1 MRILPIF
8 ILPRTVQDDA
18 CTREDIDKFTD
29 GAAADTYD
37 GTAGTK
43 CDAVIKCQGYY
54 LTPEPTTFGCTA
66 KGTDANTD
74 LFPPDHNLKKD
85 TDGKTWLPN
94 DEGNY
99 VNAAGKIATL
109 AVDTSAVNDGQTD
122 VVSNKLFWHLH
133 GELFKGDDTKN
144 ICFCDKLEETHI
156 RGRGNWKN
164 AAVVAEGGTGQNV
177 VYVSQTQVA
186 AMNTKKICLCD
197 TNGVDTTKI
206 DIVGDDT
213 TKLLKHGEMGDAAKL
228 CANLLYQFDATHSPL
243 SKQCAATDFCDQF
256 AGTEVCIAK
265 TAYLYNTKTTYTQAT
280 TDKKYCVRRLKG
292 GPADDTFGT
301 WTATDQTAYRPTS
314 TTDTPSKDCSNTDA
328 VKYYCNSYGDGAAN
342 NERCLDTSKVLGDD
356 NVASAVRM
364 KGTATADL
372 CLGVGETGA
381 HKCLATEQ
389 CNPHA
394 GTNATLCVPEKEVLG
409 HAEAGNDASDPVKQ
423 TCIAD
428 NEAHATCSKTE
439 ICNYGA
445 GAAADVCLPN
455 TKLIGAPTITA
466 ATNNWNAIKFK
477 SLRVQPAK
485 NTELCI
491 ARAFSEAS
499 FSTTTAGGKSFSKQ
513 CSESTKAD
521 VAEICNP
528 NATALADVCV
538 KKNIVVAK
546 HGDQVDAAS
555 TPPRVACIG
564 DTHYKL
570 TLAKDTICNFNA
582 ASVDDVEVLLADTL
596 AGSVDADKNIIAGGF
611 NKVGE
616 KTTGELNKWCFDQK
630 QAARCTDKQTCNP
643 AGTYADDAWTAG
655 TDEKATCVDTEKLI
669 EHGAKGDDTKMFCLG
684 STGASKYTVDAEA
697 ETPVDQCSRDNG
709 KLYKADEQ
717 LADGALVD
725 ADILAAGGVR
735 CFATSGGLFYDASC
749 KENYACNPTGSSK
762 EDCGTEDKACSLSNI
777 CIFKDARLTVGGKF
791 DKEAAPTV
799 NICLAG
805 AVATECDEAKPY
817 CQEDGTCAET
827 AASGSDAGGEG
838 EGDNASGSSTASLV
852 GLSVA
857 AILSA

>member
-8 ILPRTVQDDA
+8 ILPRTVQA
-18 CTREDIDKFTD
+18 TTPPPCTRAKIDKFDDADAAKAVSGDDTKD
-29 GAAADTYD
+29 FCGAAD
-37 GTAGTK
+37 
-43 CDAVIKCQGYY
+43 KCQGYF
-54 LTPEPTTFGCTA
+54 LTPLPATFGCRAVTNQ
-66 KGTDANTD
+66 ANTD
-74 LFPPDHNLKKD
+74 LFPPEHNLKKD
-85 TDGKTWLPN
+85 TDGKTWLPD

-99 VNAAGKIATL
+99 VNAAGSIGTL
-109 AVDTSAVNDGQTD
+109 D
-122 VVSNKLFWHLH
+122 VSGSLNNGPTNVASNKLYWHLH
-133 GELFKGDDTKN
+133 GELFKSPDDTKN
-144 ICFCDKLEETHI
+144 ICFCDKLGETHI

-164 AAVVAEGGTGQNV
+164 ADVVANGQNV
-177 VYVSQTQVA
+177 VYVSKTQVA

-197 TNGVDTTKI
+197 TNGVNTAKM

-213 TKLLKHGEMGDAAKL
+213 TKLLKHGEVGDGAKL
-228 CANLLYQFDATHSPL
+228 CANLLYQFDGTHSPL
-243 SKQCAATDFCDQF
+243 SKQCADTTFCDQF

-280 TDKKYCVRRLKG
+280 TDKTYCVRRLKV
-292 GPADDTFGT
+292 GPADATF
-301 WTATDQTAYRPTS
+301 TATDQTAYRPTS
-314 TTDTPSKDCSNTDA
+314 TTDTPSKDCISTDT
-328 VKYYCNSYGDGAAN
+328 VKYYCNSYGDGTTN

-356 NVASAVRM
+356 NVANAVRK
-364 KGTATADL
+364 KGTATEDL

-394 GTNATLCVPEKEVLG
+394 GTNDALCVPEKEVLG

-428 NEAHATCSKTE
+428 NEVHATCSKTQ

-491 ARAFSEAS
+491 ARAYSETS
-499 FSTTTAGGKSFSKQ
+499 FSTTTAGGKSFSDQ
-513 CSESTKAD
+513 CSDSTTAD
-521 VAEICNP
+521 EAEICNP
-528 NATALADVCV
+528 NATALVDVCV
-538 KKNIVVAK
+538 KKNTVVAK
-546 HGDQVDAAS
+546 HGDQVVDE
-555 TPPRVACIG
+555 TRVACIG

-570 TLAKDTICNFNA
+570 NLKKDTICNFNA

-616 KTTGELNKWCFDQK
+616 KTTGELNKWCFDQT

-643 AGTYADDAWTAG
+643 AGTYADNAWTAG

-697 ETPVDQCSRDNG
+697 ETPEDQCSRDNG
-709 KLYKADEQ
+709 ELHEADEQ

>member
-1 MRILPIF
+1 MRILPLF
-8 ILPRTVQDDA
+8 VLPRVAD
-18 CTREDIDKFTD
+18 
-29 GAAADTYD
+29 AAD
-37 GTAGTK
+37 
-43 CDAVIKCQGYY
+43 
-54 LTPEPTTFGCTA
+54 CTSNIA
-66 KGTDANTD
+66 SATDANPTATGQFLIDGASFGCEGKTGVTAADSFPTEHD
-74 LFPPDHNLKKD
+74 LKI
-85 TDGKTWLPN
+85 TDGKW
-94 DEGNY
+94 
-99 VNAAGKIATL
+99 
-109 AVDTSAVNDGQTD
+109 VDTDDNNYKPVKAYAYTKTKGDATTELTTGAN
-122 VVSNKLFWHLH
+122 FYWHLH
-133 GELFKGDDTKN
+133 GEQLKGAQNKN
-144 ICFCDKLEETHI
+144 ICYCGNRGTGPV
-156 RGRGNWKN
+156 RGRGNWKDTTFSDGAN
-164 AAVVAEGGTGQNV
+164 VAGGKIVFVDTDADDNSTGNVGDGTAAA
-177 VYVSQTQVA
+177 
-186 AMNTKKICLCD
+186 KICLCKQD
-197 TNGVDTTKI
+197 GSGPDQTKI
-206 DIVGDDT
+206 NLVTDTT
-213 TKLLKHGEMGDAAKL
+213 TKLLVHGEVGDAATGTKM
-228 CANLLYQFDATHSPL
+228 CANLLWTFDATNKPQADQCTD
-243 SKQCAATDFCDQF
+243 KQICDQF
-256 AGTEVCIAK
+256 GGTKACVDK
-265 TAYLYNTKTTYTQAT
+265 TEQLYNTKTTYTQAT
-280 TDKKYCVRRLKG
+280 ATKKYCIRRVKG
-292 GPADDTFGT
+292 SPDDTSFGT
-301 WTATDQTAYRPTS
+301 YAASDQKEYRPV
-314 TTDTPSKDCSNTDA
+314 DAADISNPACTE
-328 VKYYCNSYGDGAAN
+328 KYYCNPYTTTGAD
-342 NERCLDTSKVLGDD
+342 RCLDSAKVLGDD

-364 KGTATADL
+364 KGKTGEV
-372 CLGVGETGA
+372 CLGVGEAGSSA
-381 HKCLATEQ
+381 CSADHH

-394 GTNATLCVPEKEVLG
+394 DTNANLCVKKATVLN
-409 HAEAGNDASDPVKQ
+409 HAEAGDPDVTPDPKT

-428 NEAHATCSKTE
+428 NALHKACAKTE

-445 GAAADVCLPN
+445 GVAADVCLPN
-455 TKLIGAPTITA
+455 TKLIGAPTIA
-466 ATNNWNAIKFK
+466 KGNNWNAIKFK

-499 FSTTTAGGKSFSKQ
+499 FSTTTPGGKSFSKQ

-521 VAEICNP
+521 EAEICNP

-538 KKNIVVAK
+538 KKNIVVVK

-570 TLAKDTICNFNA
+570 SLAKDTICNFNA

-596 AGSVDADKNIIAGGF
+596 SGSVDADKNVIAGGF

-669 EHGAKGDDTKMFCLG
+669 EHGAKGDDTKIFCLG
-684 STGASKYTVDAEA
+684 STGASKYTVDADA

-725 ADILAAGGVR
+725 ADTLAAGGVR
-735 CFATSGGLFYDASC
+735 CFATSGGSFYDASC

-762 EDCGTEDKACSLSNI
+762 DDCGTEDKACSLSNI
-777 CIFKDARLTVGGKF
+777 CVFKDARLTVGGKF

-805 AVATECDEAKPY
+805 AVATECTEAKPY

-827 AASGSDAGGEG
+827 AASGTDEGGEG
-838 EGDNASGSSTASLV
+838 ENDNASGSSTASLV